1 MRKIFVIVWG
11 LVALT
16 TSAHADVV
24 TSLPPGRAT
33 IEWSKMLPIVEAFAR
48 HQREGFSPSQM
59 KLVEELK
66 KLPTS
71 AAKARRVHQFFL
83 KYRYERYSGISWRSP
98 AEFERVG
105 GICRDFALA
114 KYLVLRA
121 AGLSD
126 THMRVVQMN
135 PLGAGESHA
144 VLLVESEE
152 GLLVLADELPQP
164 QPFSYFSR
172 WKVFGSFVEGKYI
185 FHGM

>member
-1 MRKIFVIVWG
+1 MKILLSLLGFI
-11 LVALT
+11 ALA

-24 TSLPPGRAT
+24 SSLPPGRST
-33 IEWSKMLPIVEAFAR
+33 IEWRKMLPIVEAFAR
-48 HQREGFSPSQM
+48 HRREGFSPSQQKM
-59 KLVEELK
+59 VEELK
-66 KLPTS
+66 KLPTV
-71 AAKARRVHQFFL
+71 AAKARAAHTFFL
-83 KYRYERYSGISWRSP
+83 TYRYERYMGIIWRSP

-121 AGLSD
+121 AGVND
-126 THMRVVQMN
+126 AHMRVVQMN

-144 VLLVESEE
+144 VLLVETEE

-164 QPFSYFSR
+164 QPFTYLSR
-172 WKVFGSFVEGKYI
+172 WKVFGSFIEGKYI